1 MRGLAG
7 LAAGCSLAVLAA
19 AWGPA
24 LGQAGA
30 DSYFEFGTVVALGKH
45 DVDVQTFDPQR
56 QRLVQRSFGLGKTTQ
71 ADAVHVGDAVEV
83 IYTVGGSAG
92 ADRTLVRLI
101 AIHGEVPKA
110 GPAGG
115 GLMVYNDARPATGS
129 SAAATVPLQPA
140 ASVPALPST
149 GVASTRAASPPVEST
164 RVAASPAAPAVVP
177 ARKPVTTG
185 RAGRGSTPAAVR
197 NPAVTT
203 SPTTIAA
210 SKAATG
216 AKPAAASQPVTLGGV
231 TPKAVPG
238 VVPIPLGVGSGAGP
252 KAPGLRGITQEAPG
266 QQCGREA
273 DWPGLPISMAVLD
286 FRYPTEHEEANDVS
300 KTGGGSGTA
309 IADLVYNE
317 LAAEQPEFQMRRGD
331 REKLFR
337 MDFAGA
343 ARLGRQ
349 LGVDLVLLGTFA
361 PVDVVSP
368 DPAYPNP
375 TQAYTL
381 RAGVVETCTGQ
392 LLYKLTSITCAAA
405 GAGTSRP
412 SSPNSPPSP
421 PPAKGSVAPSCP
433 GSEIAVKDT
442 INPLESAGA
451 YRQPIEQLLGPLL
464 HNTTPPGVIGS
475 AGVVT
480 AANGATVT
488 IRVGPQGVRPGQ
500 QVSIHSF
507 RLAKNPTTNT
517 LERFMD
523 TEIGRMTVGKVSGGS
538 ATGTY
543 QGDVAP
549 KVGDTAEVITE

>member
-1 MRGLAG
+1 MSKDACARWVEGAPAGSVRRGRW
-7 LAAGCSLAVLAA
+7 AAWVLVVLFGVTSSCVLA
-19 AWGPA
+19 
-24 LGQAGA
+24 QSGA

-56 QRLVQRSFGLGKTTQ
+56 QRLVQHSFDVGKGVPP
-71 ADAVHVGDAVEV
+71 DPVHVGDTVEV
-83 IYTVGGSAG
+83 IYTVGGPGGSV
-92 ADRTLVRLI
+92 RTLLRLI

-110 GPAGG
+110 GPAGS
-115 GLMVYNDARPATGS
+115 GLAVELAPSPAASGAPAASATALPATTVTTVP
-129 SAAATVPLQPA
+129 AAATRA
-140 ASVPALPST
+140 
-149 GVASTRAASPPVEST
+149 GVQAQ
-164 RVAASPAAPAVVP
+164 APAVVP

-185 RAGRGSTPAAVR
+185 RAAKNTA
-197 NPAVTT
+197 TT
-203 SPTTIAA
+203 SKPATTTPVQTKATAGKPPAPTTTA
-210 SKAATG
+210 SVA
-216 AKPAAASQPVTLGGV
+216 LGGGA
-231 TPKAVPG
+231 TRAVPG
-238 VVPIPLGVGSGAGP
+238 VVSIPLGVGAGAGP
-252 KAPGLRGITQEAPG
+252 KAPGLRGINQEAPG

-273 DWPGLPISMAVLD
+273 DWPSLPISMAVLD

-309 IADLVYNE
+309 IADLVYNQ
-317 LAAEQPEFQMRRGD
+317 LAAGQPEFQMRRGD

-361 PVDVVSP
+361 PVEVVSP

-392 LLYKLTSITCAAA
+392 LLYKLTSITCPAVPA
-405 GAGTSRP
+405 GS
-412 SSPNSPPSP
+412 NSP

-442 INPLESAGA
+442 INPLESSGA

-464 HNTTPPGVIGS
+464 HNTTPAGVIGS

-480 AANGATVT
+480 ASTGATVT
-488 IRVGPQGVRPGQ
+488 IRVGPQGVRAGQ

-523 TEIGRMTVGKVSGGS
+523 TEIGRLTISNVSGGS